1 MTDAFLPI
9 DAVLWSAAVTL
20 AGVATWLSRPQALAW
35 EPDAFFAAIWSVLR
49 RPAPLALREG
59 PIPAS
64 GWDGDV
70 TTLEEDLDPVARLG
84 PTCTWEAVGAFGPE
98 VQAVIARRLGHVVAL
113 WLEEPAFELPGVR
126 TVGVADAARVDEVLE
141 ELCAPPEARFVLF
154 AARNAGGVLR
164 RLHAEPGF
172 RDRVRAVVFVGA
184 ELGGDRD
191 WIADHFT
198 HTAFDLEMSRELPFF
213 TLRVEGGGAQVLR
226 EPPASNRTCIRVVDL
241 GLTPTASLAD
251 PALPRAFALVLA
263 ALE

>member
-9 DAVLWSAAVTL
+9 DAVLWCAALTL

-35 EPDAFFAAIWSVLR
+35 EPDAFFAAVWSVLR
-49 RPAPLALREG
+49 RPAPLVLREG

-70 TTLEEDLDPVARLG
+70 TTLEDDLDPTVRLG
-84 PTCTWEAVGAFGPE
+84 PTCTWDAVGAFGPD
-98 VQAVIARRLGHVVAL
+98 VQAVVGRRLGHIVAL
-113 WLEEPAFELPGVR
+113 WLEEPPFELPGVR
-126 TVGVADAARVDEVLE
+126 TRGVADPAQVDAVLE
-141 ELCAPPEARFVLF
+141 ELCAAPEARFVLL
-154 AARNAGGVLR
+154 ARTNPGGVLR

-184 ELGGDRD
+184 ELGADRD

-198 HTAFDLEMSRELPFF
+198 HLAFDLEMSRELPFF

-226 EPPASNRTCIRVVDL
+226 EPPPATRTCVRVIDL
-241 GLTPTASLAD
+241 GLTPGESLAD
-251 PALPRAFALVLA
+251 PALPRALALVLA